1 MGLFHY
7 KGRNQEGEI
16 VTGEFE
22 ASTSSDTASHL
33 INIGITPINIE
44 AVVENQSDDAMVFLS
59 NLRIE
64 KKPDLNDLIMFSRQM
79 STLLKAGI
87 PILEALNGLKTH
99 MEHPGLSSALSELA
113 ADLENGRGLAGSM
126 QRFPNIFPPLFISM
140 VNVGE
145 NTGRLDQAFLQ
156 IHQYLEIDKETQ
168 DQIKSAIRYPMF
180 VMIALV
186 IAIVIINIF
195 VIPSF
200 SGVFAGFG
208 TELPWATQILIG
220 TSEFMV
226 NYWQLLLVLTGI
238 SVVGLKAY
246 LKTEEGRYKWD
257 RLKLKIPLV
266 GTIVERATLARFSRA
281 FAMAFRAGVPITQTL
296 AIVSRAV
303 DNSFLERRILSMRD
317 GLEHGESLT
326 QTAIAS
332 NLFTPLVLQ
341 MISVGEDTGAVD
353 DMLEEV
359 ANFYEREV
367 EFDTKKLSSA
377 IEPIMITVTGVIVLI
392 LALGVFLP
400 MWDLGGAAMGR

>member
-377 IEPIMITVTGVIVLI
+377 IEPIMITVIGVIVLI

>member
-22 ASTSSDTASHL
+22 AGTSSDTASHL

-87 PILEALNGLKTH
+87 PILAALNGLKTH

-113 ADLENGRGLAGSM
+113 SDLENGRGLAGSM

-156 IHQYLEIDKETQ
+156 IHQYLEVDKETQ
-168 DQIKSAIRYPMF
+168 DQIKSATRYPIF
-180 VMIALV
+180 VMVALV

-220 TSEFMV
+220 SSEFMV

-377 IEPIMITVTGVIVLI
+377 IEPIMISVIGVIVLI
-392 LALGVFLP
+392 LALGIFLP

>member
-22 ASTSSDTASHL
+22 AGTSSDTASHL

-87 PILEALNGLKTH
+87 PILAALNGLKTH

-126 QRFPNIFPPLFISM
+126 QRFPKIFPPLFISM

-238 SVVGLKAY
+238 GLFGLKAY
-246 LKTEEGRYKWD
+246 LETEQGSYKWD

-303 DNSFLERRILSMRD
+303 DNSYLERRIMSMRD

-377 IEPIMITVTGVIVLI
+377 IEPIMISVIGVIVLI
-392 LALGVFLP
+392 LALGIFLP